1 MLVNMCVCVCAFVH
15 IKFYAC
21 APNNTIFSEY
31 AVDFDVLL
39 EQFNGESERNI
50 LQIQSTLP
58 PPPEPASYLDV
69 GLIVGV
75 VVVPIVVVIAILS
88 LPLVIF
94 AIVRSRGLKSKR

>member
-1 MLVNMCVCVCAFVH
+1 MLVNMCVCVC
-15 IKFYAC
+15 IC
-21 APNNTIFSEY
+21 AYKILCVRSHNPIFSEY

-58 PPPEPASYLDV
+58 PPPESASYLDV

-75 VVVPIVVVIAILS
+75 VVVLIVVVIAILS